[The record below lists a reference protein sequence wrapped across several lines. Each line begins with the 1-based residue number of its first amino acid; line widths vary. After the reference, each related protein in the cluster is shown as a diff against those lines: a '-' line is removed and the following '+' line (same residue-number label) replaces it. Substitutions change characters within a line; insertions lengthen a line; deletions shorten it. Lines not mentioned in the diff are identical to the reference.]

1 VSGFHSHKRGGF
13 IEHTIDGLYLAME
26 RALHA
31 ENSAGGGG
39 LLQRL
44 DPRVKVAGLF
54 ALILASALATRLW
67 VIAAIFALAIFLAAL
82 SLISIRMLAV
92 RVWIG
97 ALTFTGAIAIP
108 AVFLTPGVPV
118 YYLPGLHWSVAA
130 QGLTTAGYLIL
141 RVETAA
147 TLALLLIF
155 TTPWVHVLKA
165 LRIFRVPV
173 VFVVILGMTCR
184 YILLML
190 QTAHE
195 MFESRKSRTVGVM
208 TASGQRR
215 MAVSG
220 ASVLLTK
227 TFQLSGDVYLAM
239 QARGFRGEVYLLDDF
254 QMRRLDW
261 MSAMVFTAL
270 TAAAVW
276 AGR

>member
-1 VSGFHSHKRGGF
+1 MSGFHSHKRGGLV
-13 IEHTIDGLYLAME
+13 EHTIEGLYLAME

-39 LLQRL
+39 MLQRL

-67 VIAAIFALAIFLAAL
+67 VIGAIFALAILLAAL
-82 SLISIRMLAV
+82 SLISIRMLAG

-118 YYLPGLHWSVAA
+118 YHLPGLNWTVTA

-155 TTPWVHVLKA
+155 TTPWMHVLKA

-184 YILLML
+184 YILLLL

-195 MFESRKSRTVGVM
+195 MFESRKSRTVGAM
-208 TASGQRR
+208 TASEQRR
-215 MAVSG
+215 MAVSS

-254 QMRRLDW
+254 QMKRLDW
-261 MSAMVFTAL
+261 MAAMAFAAL